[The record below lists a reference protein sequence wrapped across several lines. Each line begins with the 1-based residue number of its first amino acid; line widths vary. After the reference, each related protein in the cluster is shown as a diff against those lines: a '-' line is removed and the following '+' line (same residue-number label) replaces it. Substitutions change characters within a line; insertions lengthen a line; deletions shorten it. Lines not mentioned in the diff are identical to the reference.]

1 MGFRFLERLDYSSY
15 YSYMEKATISEI
27 KNRLSAYLR
36 KVRAG
41 ETVLILDRNHPVA
54 RLEQVDR
61 QSQPESRTALL
72 ERDGLLKRSTQPI
85 PMEMLRSPAPR
96 PKRSAVAAL
105 IEEREKGR

>member
-72 ERDGLLKRSTQPI
+72 ERDGLLETFYSTHSDGDASFPC
-85 PMEMLRSPAPR
+85 A
-96 PKRSAVAAL
+96 SAQA
-105 IEEREKGR
+105 